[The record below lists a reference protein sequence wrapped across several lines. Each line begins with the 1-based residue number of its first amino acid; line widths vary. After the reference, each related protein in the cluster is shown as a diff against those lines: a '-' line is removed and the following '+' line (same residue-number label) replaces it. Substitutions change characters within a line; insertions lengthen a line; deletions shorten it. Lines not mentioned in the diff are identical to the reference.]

1 MDLNFQ
7 LAAEQ
12 GDIPSEEDFGRWVS
26 AALKHAE
33 GATNEEQQSLCI
45 RVVDEEEI
53 SALNQTYRNK
63 EGSTN
68 VLSFPQD
75 LPDFVAEATQ
85 EKALG
90 DIVLCAP
97 VVARQ
102 AQEQDK
108 EMIAHWAHLTVHG
121 VLHLLD
127 YDHEN
132 QEEAEAMESIEIA
145 ILHQLGFANPYQ

>member
-7 LAAEQ
+7 LATEL
-12 GDIPSEEDFGRWVS
+12 GEIPREEDFVLWVR
-26 AALKHAE
+26 AALKHLKV
-33 GATNEEQQSLCI
+33 EEVSEHSLCI

-63 EGSTN
+63 QGSTN

-75 LPDFVAEATQ
+75 VPDFVTEATQ

-102 AQEQDK
+102 ALEQNK
-108 EMIAHWAHLTVHG
+108 EIIAHWAHLTVHG

-132 QEEAEAMESIEIA
+132 QEEADAMESIEIA
-145 ILHQLGFANPYQ
+145 ILHQLGFANPY